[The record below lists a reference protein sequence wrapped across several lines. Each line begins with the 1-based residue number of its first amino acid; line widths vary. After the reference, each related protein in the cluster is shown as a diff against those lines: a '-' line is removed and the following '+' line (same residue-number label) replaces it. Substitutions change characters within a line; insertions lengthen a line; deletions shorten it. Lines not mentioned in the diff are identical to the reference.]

1 MEDVKC
7 LFFQLATVFG
17 KCQSIIGYFSALRT
31 VGLLFTPFSQ
41 VEWCLLQRDPFP
53 RTGFEIYSPPQTF
66 ATPWWPVSVHGR
78 GQQPLRGKE
87 ASQVD
92 IKVTWSYPEHENM
105 IVVCLRLAHLG
116 AGFSRQA
123 CCRLDK
129 NLTLANEMVAS
140 AIIALHLHLF
150 RFEPMIESATVVHIL
165 TSV

>member
-1 MEDVKC
+1 M
-7 LFFQLATVFG
+7 
-17 KCQSIIGYFSALRT
+17 
-31 VGLLFTPFSQ
+31 
-41 VEWCLLQRDPFP
+41 
-53 RTGFEIYSPPQTF
+53 
-66 ATPWWPVSVHGR
+66 
-78 GQQPLRGKE
+78 
-87 ASQVD
+87 SQVD

-116 AGFSRQA
+116 AGFRRQA

-129 NLTLANEMVAS
+129 TNLTLTNEMVAS